1 MKYFSKH
8 TTQERSGIINSSMKK
23 AICFVWRMQRV
34 IFQDSCKQILMISI
48 FNGGCHLTAS
58 SPWRF
63 RCLLKRRPIALT
75 PTFHGIIFS
84 FTIHVKS
91 TGGKDD
97 KQLVFLTTSIVD
109 LEFQVFNLYWI
120 MIRLAKPLLSSLA
133 CIRLRGPFKTRTLVF
148 QILINE

>member
-1 MKYFSKH
+1 
-8 TTQERSGIINSSMKK
+8 
-23 AICFVWRMQRV
+23 MQRV

-63 RCLLKRRPIALT
+63 RCLLKRRLIFLT

-84 FTIHVKS
+84 FTIHVNS

-109 LEFQVFNLYWI
+109 LEFQVIYLYSL
-120 MIRLAKPLLSSLA
+120 MIRLTKPLLSSFA
-133 CIRLRGPFKTRTLVF
+133 CIRLFSSVGTVKTRTLVF
-148 QILINE
+148 